1 MEYIKK
7 IMGGVSNCKLDLFH
21 FPNSFSS
28 IFSCTRSDSKQ
39 QNYVEETRNQN
50 AEKGIVCLKD
60 RSKWKNSIT
69 EVSRGS
75 KQCKTVNECPKTD
88 VTRQRTKTDEN
99 FQDEE
104 VDVKEITKRNLGTM
118 MIRFVGN
125 EGVKEKPD
133 LRRLF
138 QACIN
143 FLQTDI
149 KGEGFWTN
157 ASITIY
163 DDDINIYKIASGT
176 RKHQFICRIK
186 SGTPIIFE
194 KRSRQCKRNLNA
206 LKL

>member
-1 MEYIKK
+1 MIYKR
-7 IMGGVSNCKLDLFH
+7 IMF
-21 FPNSFSS
+21 
-28 IFSCTRSDSKQ
+28 
-39 QNYVEETRNQN
+39 
-50 AEKGIVCLKD
+50 CLCF
-60 RSKWKNSIT
+60 
-69 EVSRGS
+69 E
-75 KQCKTVNECPKTD
+75 
-88 VTRQRTKTDEN
+88 

-104 VDVKEITKRNLGTM
+104 VDVKEITKRNLGKM

-149 KGEGFWTN
+149 KGGGFWTN